1 MRLSFSKFDT
11 QLELTKSYYLALFL
25 KHLCFKENL
34 HLNQKQTKIEDE
46 VLEKTVWL
54 KQKN

>member
-25 KHLCFKENL
+25 KYLCFKENL
-34 HLNQKQTKIEDE
+34 HLNQKQTKIGDE